1 MLVLRASPLF
11 AFIAVLCC
19 WQRAAGDTLDITAVK
34 CISAS
39 YGSWHDELMVYIEE
53 RKVFP
58 SYLNQYM
65 HIRPEFRGDGYSI
78 TVGEKVSFRIFSQ
91 DFDSRFDIKFYLYDY
106 DWVSS
111 DLLGSYTISPDHPR
125 GRHTV
130 RVSNPSEGSVYE
142 VDIWIKDNDW

>member
-1 MLVLRASPLF
+1 MRVPLDSFTYRNIQSTAMLVLRASPLF

-91 DFDSRFDIKFYLYDY
+91 MEKHQTPLCSIFFPIFSCPGQLNR
-106 DWVSS
+106 
-111 DLLGSYTISPDHPR
+111 
-125 GRHTV
+125 
-130 RVSNPSEGSVYE
+130 
-142 VDIWIKDNDW
+142 